1 MRATKGMR
9 RRAFASCLALAAVVA
24 LIGSPSTVADPAE
37 NSVTHW
43 TRIAEQ
49 FIPIGRPP
57 ASSEVL
63 MGTVQAAIYD
73 AVAAT
78 EGGLEPFMASVP
90 APAGA
95 STDAAVATAAHDVLV
110 ARVPL
115 QAVPITTEY
124 DTFMGTIA
132 DGQAKTDGQ
141 AVGAAVAD
149 EILLLRAGDGLGNVV
164 PYVQPTPG
172 PGVFEPVAPTTPVD
186 VVLTQVQP
194 FTFDSPSAFRPNGP
208 TSLLSGEYAANFA
221 EVKDY
226 GRSDSAVRTPEQTQT
241 VMFWAENTFV
251 QWSRTVRLLAEERGL
266 DVGESARLLGFMH
279 VATADAMITCFE
291 SKYYFSFWRPFHAI
305 RRADTDGNH
314 ATMPEATW
322 TPLLVVNHPEY
333 PSGHACFTGAVTEA
347 LEIYFGTDEVPL
359 TISST
364 FAGAGPP
371 RTYALLSEVR
381 AEVADARVW
390 AGLHFRNTMQEGFKL
405 ARKVVR
411 SAASHDFL

>member
-1 MRATKGMR
+1 MR
-9 RRAFASCLALAAVVA
+9 RSTAFVAAVVVLAVLA
-24 LIGSPSTVADPAE
+24 LGTPASTADPAE
-37 NSVTHW
+37 NSVIHW

-57 ASSEVL
+57 ASSEVI
-63 MGTVQAAIYD
+63 MGIVQAAIYD

-90 APAGA
+90 APPGA
-95 STDAAVATAAHDVLV
+95 STNAAVATAAHDALV

-141 AVGAAVAD
+141 QVGAAVA
-149 EILLLRAGDGLGNVV
+149 EQILLLRADDGLGNVV

-172 PGVFEPVAPTTPVD
+172 PGVFEPVVPTTPVD

-194 FTFDSPSAFRPNGP
+194 FTFDSPSTFRPNGP
-208 TSLLSGEYAANFA
+208 TSLSSGEYAADFN
-221 EVKDY
+221 EVKAY

-241 VMFWAENTFV
+241 VLFWAENTFV
-251 QWSRTVRLLAEERGL
+251 QFGRTLRLLAEERGL
-266 DVGESARLLGFMH
+266 DVRESARLLGFVH
-279 VATADAMITCFE
+279 VATADAMIACFDA
-291 SKYYFSFWRPFHAI
+291 KYYFSFWRPFHAI
-305 RRADTDGNH
+305 RRADTDGNR
-314 ATMPEATW
+314 ATTPDPTW
-322 TPLLVVNHPEY
+322 TSFLVVNHPEY
-333 PSGHACFTGAVTEA
+333 PSGHSCFTGAVTEA
-347 LEIYFGTDEVPL
+347 LKIFFGTNAIPL

-371 RTYALLSEVR
+371 RTFARLSEIR

-390 AGLHFRNTMQEGFKL
+390 AGLHFRNSMQEGFKL
-405 ARKVVR
+405 ARKVAR
-411 SAASHDFL
+411 NAAHDFFLT

>member
-1 MRATKGMR
+1 MR
-9 RRAFASCLALAAVVA
+9 RSAAFVAAFVVLAVLALGTPA
-24 LIGSPSTVADPAE
+24 STADPEE

-57 ASSEVL
+57 ASSEVI

-90 APAGA
+90 APPGA

-115 QAVPITTEY
+115 QAIPITTEY
-124 DTFMGTIA
+124 DAFMGAIA
-132 DGQAKTDGQ
+132 DGQAKTDGRQ
-141 AVGAAVAD
+141 VGIAVAD
-149 EILLLRAGDGLGNVV
+149 VILLLRADDGLGNVV

-172 PGVFEPVAPTTPVD
+172 PGMFEPVAPTTPVD

-194 FTFDSPSAFRPNGP
+194 FTFDSPSTFRPNGP
-208 TSLLSGEYAANFA
+208 TSLLSGEYAADFN
-221 EVKDY
+221 EVKAY

-241 VMFWAENTFV
+241 VLFWAENTFV
-251 QWSRTVRLLAEERGL
+251 QLGRTVRLLAEERGL
-266 DVGESARLLGFMH
+266 DVRESARLLGFVH

-291 SKYYFSFWRPFHAI
+291 AKYYFSFWRPFHAI
-305 RRADTDGNH
+305 RRADTDGNR
-314 ATMPEATW
+314 ATTPDPTW
-322 TPLLVVNHPEY
+322 TSFLVVNHPEY
-333 PSGHACFTGAVTEA
+333 PSGHSCFTGAMTKA
-347 LEIYFGTDEVPL
+347 LEIYFGTNAIPL

-371 RTYALLSEVR
+371 RTYARLSDIR
-381 AEVADARVW
+381 AEVSDARVW
-390 AGLHFRNTMQEGFKL
+390 AGLHFRNSMQEGFKL
-405 ARKVVR
+405 ARKVTEN
-411 SAASHDFL
+411 AASQAFLS

>member
-1 MRATKGMR
+1 MAAAIAVLSVFALGTPATM
-9 RRAFASCLALAAVVA
+9 
-24 LIGSPSTVADPAE
+24 ADPAE

-49 FIPIGRPP
+49 FISIGRPP

-78 EGGLEPFMASVP
+78 EGGLDPFMASVP
-90 APAGA
+90 AAPGA

-115 QAVPITTEY
+115 QAVPITTDY
-124 DTFMGTIA
+124 DAFMGTIA
-132 DGQAKTDGQ
+132 DGQAKTDGRV
-141 AVGAAVAD
+141 VGAAVAD
-149 EILLLRAGDGLGNVV
+149 EILFQRADDGLGNVV

-172 PGVFEPVAPTTPVD
+172 PGVFEPVLPTTPVD

-194 FTFDSPSAFRPNGP
+194 FTFDSPSTFRPNGP
-208 TSLLSGEYAANFA
+208 SSLTSGEYAADFA
-221 EVKDY
+221 EVKAY
-226 GRSDSAVRTPEQTQT
+226 GQSDSAIRTPEQTQT
-241 VMFWAENTFV
+241 VWFWAENTFV

-266 DVGESARLLGFMH
+266 DVRESARLLGFLH

-291 SKYYFSFWRPFHAI
+291 AKYHFSFWRPFHAI

-314 ATMPEATW
+314 ATTLDATW
-322 TPLLVVNHPEY
+322 TSFLVVNHPEY
-333 PSGHACFTGAVTEA
+333 PSGHACFTGAVIAA
-347 LEIYFGTDEVPL
+347 LQIYFGTNAIPL

-371 RTYALLSEVR
+371 RTYALLSDVR
-381 AEVADARVW
+381 AEVDDARVW
-390 AGLHFRNTMQEGFKL
+390 GGLHFRNSMQEGVKL

-411 SAASHDFL
+411 NAASHDFLT

>member
-1 MRATKGMR
+1 MMRPIRTV
-9 RRAFASCLALAAVVA
+9 AAVVVLA
-24 LIGSPSTVADPAE
+24 VLVGTPASTADPAE

-57 ASSEVL
+57 ASSEVI

-73 AVAAT
+73 TVAAT
-78 EGGLEPFMASVP
+78 EGGLEPFMASVQ
-90 APAGA
+90 APPGT

-124 DTFMGTIA
+124 NTFMGTIA

-141 AVGAAVAD
+141 QVGAAVAAG
-149 EILLLRAGDGLGNVV
+149 ILLLRADDGLGNVV

-172 PGVFEPVAPTTPVD
+172 PGVFEPVLATTPVD
-186 VVLTQVQP
+186 VVLT
-194 FTFDSPSAFRPNGP
+194 NGP
-208 TSLLSGEYAANFA
+208 TSLLSGEYAADFN
-221 EVKDY
+221 EVKAY

-241 VMFWAENTFV
+241 VRFWAENTFV
-251 QWSRTVRLLAEERGL
+251 QLGRTVRLLAEERGL
-266 DVGESARLLGFMH
+266 DVRESARLLGFVH

-291 SKYYFSFWRPFHAI
+291 AKYHFSFWRPFHAI
-305 RRADTDGNH
+305 GRADTDGNR
-314 ATMPEATW
+314 ATTPDPTW
-322 TPLLVVNHPEY
+322 TSFLVVNHPEY
-333 PSGHACFTGAVTEA
+333 PSGHSCFTGAMTKA
-347 LEIYFGTDEVPL
+347 LEIYFGTNAIPL

-371 RTYALLSEVR
+371 RTYARLSDIR

-390 AGLHFRNTMQEGFKL
+390 AGLHFRNSMQEGFKL
-405 ARKVVR
+405 ARKVAEN
-411 SAASHDFL
+411 AASQAFLT

>member
-1 MRATKGMR
+1 MR
-9 RRAFASCLALAAVVA
+9 RSTAFVAAVVVLA
-24 LIGSPSTVADPAE
+24 VLGIGTPASTADPAE

-57 ASSEVL
+57 ASSEVI

-90 APAGA
+90 APRGA

-141 AVGAAVAD
+141 QVGTAVAD
-149 EILLLRAGDGLGNVV
+149 EILFLRSGDGLGNVV

-194 FTFDSPSAFRPNGP
+194 FTFDSPSTFRPNGP
-208 TSLLSGEYAANFA
+208 TSLSSGEYAADFA
-221 EVKDY
+221 EVKAY

-241 VMFWAENTFV
+241 VLFWAENTFM
-251 QWSRTVRLLAEERGL
+251 QLSRTVRLLAEERGL
-266 DVGESARLLGFMH
+266 DVRESARLLGFVH
-279 VATADAMITCFE
+279 VATADAMIACFDA
-291 SKYYFSFWRPFHAI
+291 KYSFSFWRPFHAI
-305 RRADTDGNH
+305 RRADTDGNR
-314 ATMPEATW
+314 ATTLDPTW
-322 TPLLVVNHPEY
+322 TSFLVVNHPEY
-333 PSGHACFTGAVTEA
+333 PSGHSCYTGAVTRA
-347 LEIYFGTDEVPL
+347 LEIYFGTNAIPL

-371 RTYALLSEVR
+371 RTYARLSDIR

-390 AGLHFRNTMQEGFKL
+390 AGLHFRNSMQEGFKL
-405 ARKVVR
+405 ARKVAR
-411 SAASHDFL
+411 NAASQAFLT

>member
-1 MRATKGMR
+1 MMRPIRTV
-9 RRAFASCLALAAVVA
+9 AAVVVLAVLA
-24 LIGSPSTVADPAE
+24 LGTPASTADPAE
-37 NSVTHW
+37 KNPVTYW

-57 ASSEVL
+57 ASSEVI
-63 MGTVQAAIYD
+63 MGTVQTAIYD

-90 APAGA
+90 APPGA

-115 QAVPITTEY
+115 QSVPITTEY

-141 AVGAAVAD
+141 QVGTAVAD

-194 FTFDSPSAFRPNGP
+194 FTFDSPSTFRPNGP
-208 TSLLSGEYAANFA
+208 TSLSSGEYAADFA
-221 EVKDY
+221 EVKAY
-226 GRSDSAVRTPEQTQT
+226 GRSDSAVRTPAQTQT
-241 VMFWAENTFV
+241 VLFWAENTFV
-251 QWSRTVRLLAEERGL
+251 QLSRTVRLLAEDL
-266 DVGESARLLGFMH
+266 DVRESARLLGFVH
-279 VATADAMITCFE
+279 VATADAMIACFDA
-291 SKYYFSFWRPFHAI
+291 KYYFSYWRPFHAI
-305 RRADTDGNH
+305 RRADTDGNR
-314 ATMPEATW
+314 ATTLDPTW
-322 TPLLVVNHPEY
+322 TSFLVVNHPEY
-333 PSGHACFTGAVTEA
+333 PSGHSCYTGALTKA
-347 LEIYFGTDEVPL
+347 LEIYFGTNAIPL

-371 RTYALLSEVR
+371 RTYARLSDIR
-381 AEVADARVW
+381 AEVEDARVW

-405 ARKVVR
+405 ARKIAR
-411 SAASHDFL
+411 NAASQAFLT

>member
-1 MRATKGMR
+1 MRKAT
-9 RRAFASCLALAAVVA
+9 AFVATVLAVLALATPA
-24 LIGSPSTVADPAE
+24 TTADPAE

-73 AVAAT
+73 TVAAT
-78 EGGLEPFMASVP
+78 EGGLTPFMASVQ

-115 QAVPITTEY
+115 QAGPVTTEY
-124 DTFMGTIA
+124 ETYMATIA

-141 AVGAAVAD
+141 AVGAAVAE
-149 EILLLRAGDGLGNVV
+149 EILLLRADDGLGNAV

-172 PGVFEPVAPTTPVD
+172 PGVFEPVLPTPPVD

-194 FTFDSPSAFRPNGP
+194 FTFDSPSSFRPNGP
-208 TSLLSGEYAANFA
+208 TSLLSGEYAADLN
-221 EVKDY
+221 EVKAY

-241 VMFWAENTFV
+241 VLFWAENTFV
-251 QWSRTVRLLAEERGL
+251 QLGRTLRQLVEDRGL
-266 DVGESARLLGFMH
+266 DVRESARLMGFVH
-279 VATADAMITCFE
+279 VATADAMIACFDA
-291 SKYYFSFWRPFHAI
+291 KYAFSFWRPFHAI

-314 ATMPEATW
+314 ATTPDPTW
-322 TPLLVVNHPEY
+322 TSFLVVNHPEY
-333 PSGHACFTGAVTEA
+333 PSGHSCLTGAVTTA
-347 LEIYFGTDEVPL
+347 LEIYFDTDAVPL

-371 RTYALLSEVR
+371 RSYALLGDIR
-381 AEVADARVW
+381 AEVSDARVW
-390 AGLHFRNTMQEGFKL
+390 AGLHYRNSMQEGFKL

-411 SAASHDFL
+411 NAASHDFLV

>member
-1 MRATKGMR
+1 MR
-9 RRAFASCLALAAVVA
+9 RSIRSLAAVVVLAVLA
-24 LIGSPSTVADPAE
+24 LGTPATTADPAE

-78 EGGLEPFMASVP
+78 EGGLEPFLASVP
-90 APAGA
+90 APPGS

-115 QAVPITTEY
+115 QAAPITTEY

-141 AVGAAVAD
+141 AVGTAVAD
-149 EILLLRAGDGLGNVV
+149 EILLLRADDGLGNVV

-194 FTFDSPSAFRPNGP
+194 FTFDSPSTFRPNGP
-208 TSLLSGEYAANFA
+208 TSLLSGEYAADFA
-221 EVKDY
+221 EVKAY
-226 GRSDSAVRTPEQTQT
+226 GRSDSAVRTSEQTQT
-241 VMFWAENTFV
+241 VLFWAENTFV
-251 QWSRTVRLLAEERGL
+251 QLSRTVRLLAEERGL
-266 DVGESARLLGFMH
+266 DVRESARLLGFVH
-279 VATADAMITCFE
+279 IATADAMITCFE

-305 RRADTDGNH
+305 RRADTDGNR
-314 ATMPEATW
+314 ATTPDPTW
-322 TPLLVVNHPEY
+322 TSFLVVNHPEY

-347 LEIYFGTDEVPL
+347 LKIYFGTNAIPL

-371 RTYALLSEVR
+371 RTYALLSDVR
-381 AEVADARVW
+381 AEVDDARVW
-390 AGLHFRNTMQEGFKL
+390 AGLHFRNSMQEGAKL

-411 SAASHDFL
+411 NAASHDFLT

>member
-1 MRATKGMR
+1 MR
-9 RRAFASCLALAAVVA
+9 RPIRTVAAVVVLA
-24 LIGSPSTVADPAE
+24 VLGLGTPAGTADPAE

-78 EGGLEPFMASVP
+78 EGGMKPFMASVQ
-90 APAGA
+90 APPGA

-115 QAVPITTEY
+115 QSVPITTAY
-124 DTFMGTIA
+124 DTFMASID

-141 AVGAAVAD
+141 QVGTDVAD
-149 EILLLRAGDGLGNVV
+149 EILLLRADDGLGNVV

-172 PGVFEPVAPTTPVD
+172 PGVFEPVAPSTPVD

-194 FTFDSPSAFRPNGP
+194 FTFDSPSTFRPNGP
-208 TSLLSGEYAANFA
+208 TSLLSGEYAADFN
-221 EVKDY
+221 EVKAY

-241 VMFWAENTFV
+241 VLFWAENTFV
-251 QWSRTVRLLAEERGL
+251 QWSRTVRLLAEEREL
-266 DVGESARLLGFMH
+266 DVRESARLLGFVH

-291 SKYYFSFWRPFHAI
+291 AKYYFSFWRPFHAI
-305 RRADTDGNH
+305 RRADTDGNRG
-314 ATMPEATW
+314 TTPDPTW
-322 TPLLVVNHPEY
+322 TSFLVVNHPEY
-333 PSGHACFTGAVTEA
+333 PSGHSCFTGAVTEA
-347 LEIYFGTDEVPL
+347 LKIYFGADAVPL

-364 FAGAGPP
+364 FAGAGPS
-371 RTYALLSEVR
+371 RTYALLGDIR

-390 AGLHFRNTMQEGFKL
+390 AGLHFRNSMQEGYKL

-411 SAASHDFL
+411 NAASHDFLT

>member
-1 MRATKGMR
+1 MKRSLRLVAAIAVLAVLAPGAPVAT
-9 RRAFASCLALAAVVA
+9 
-24 LIGSPSTVADPAE
+24 ADPAE

-49 FIPIGRPP
+49 FITIGRPP

-63 MGTVQAAIYD
+63 MGTVQAAIHD
-73 AVAAT
+73 TVAAT
-78 EGGLEPFMASVP
+78 EGGLDPFMSSVP
-90 APAGA
+90 APPGA

-115 QAVPITTEY
+115 QAIPITTEY

-132 DGQAKTDGQ
+132 DGQAKTDGRQ
-141 AVGAAVAD
+141 VGAAVA
-149 EILLLRAGDGLGNVV
+149 EQILLLRADDGTGNVV

-194 FTFDSPSAFRPNGP
+194 FTFDSPSTFRPNGP
-208 TSLLSGEYAANFA
+208 TSLSSGEYAADFA
-221 EVKDY
+221 EVKAY

-241 VMFWAENTFV
+241 VLFWAENSFV
-251 QWSRTVRLLAEERGL
+251 QLGRTVRLLAEERGL
-266 DVGESARLLGFMH
+266 DVRESARLLGFVH
-279 VATADAMITCFE
+279 IATADAMITCFE
-291 SKYYFSFWRPFHAI
+291 AKYHFSFWRPFHAI
-305 RRADTDGNH
+305 RRADTDGNP
-314 ATMPEATW
+314 ATTLDPTW
-322 TPLLVVNHPEY
+322 TSFLVVNHPEY
-333 PSGHACFTGAVTEA
+333 PSGHSCLTGAVTQA

-364 FAGAGPP
+364 IAGAGPP
-371 RTYALLSEVR
+371 RTYARLSDIR

-390 AGLHFRNTMQEGFKL
+390 AGLHFRNSMQEGFKL
-405 ARKVVR
+405 ARKVAR
-411 SAASHDFL
+411 NAAHDFLT

>member
-1 MRATKGMR
+1 MR
-9 RRAFASCLALAAVVA
+9 RSTAFVAAVVVLA
-24 LIGSPSTVADPAE
+24 VLGLGTPASTADPAE

-57 ASSEVL
+57 ASSEVI

-90 APAGA
+90 APRGA

-115 QAVPITTEY
+115 QGVPITTEY

-141 AVGAAVAD
+141 QVGTAVAD
-149 EILLLRAGDGLGNVV
+149 EILFLRSGDGLGNVV

-194 FTFDSPSAFRPNGP
+194 FTFDSPSTFRPNGP
-208 TSLLSGEYAANFA
+208 TSLSSGEYAADFA
-221 EVKDY
+221 EVKAY

-241 VMFWAENTFV
+241 VLFWAENTFM
-251 QWSRTVRLLAEERGL
+251 QLSRTVRLLAEERGL
-266 DVGESARLLGFMH
+266 DVRESARLLGFVH
-279 VATADAMITCFE
+279 VATADAMIACFDA
-291 SKYYFSFWRPFHAI
+291 KYSFSFWRPFHAI
-305 RRADTDGNH
+305 RRADTDGNR
-314 ATMPEATW
+314 ATTLDPTW
-322 TPLLVVNHPEY
+322 TSFLVVNHPEY
-333 PSGHACFTGAVTEA
+333 PSGHSCYTGAVTRA
-347 LEIYFGTDEVPL
+347 LEIYFGTNAIPL

-371 RTYALLSEVR
+371 RTYARLSDIR

-390 AGLHFRNTMQEGFKL
+390 AGLHFRNSMQEGFKL
-405 ARKVVR
+405 ARKVAR
-411 SAASHDFL
+411 NAASQAFLT

>member
-1 MRATKGMR
+1 MR
-9 RRAFASCLALAAVVA
+9 RSTAFVAAVVVLA
-24 LIGSPSTVADPAE
+24 VLGLGTPASTADPAE

-57 ASSEVL
+57 ASSEVI

-90 APAGA
+90 APRGA

-141 AVGAAVAD
+141 QVGTAVAD
-149 EILLLRAGDGLGNVV
+149 EILFLRSGDGLGNVV

-194 FTFDSPSAFRPNGP
+194 FTFDSPSTFRPNGP
-208 TSLLSGEYAANFA
+208 TSLSRGEYAADFA
-221 EVKDY
+221 EVKAY

-241 VMFWAENTFV
+241 VLFWAENTFM
-251 QWSRTVRLLAEERGL
+251 QLSRTVRLLAEERGL
-266 DVGESARLLGFMH
+266 DVRESARLLGFVH
-279 VATADAMITCFE
+279 VATADAMIACFDA
-291 SKYYFSFWRPFHAI
+291 KYSFSFWRPFHAI
-305 RRADTDGNH
+305 RRADTDGNR
-314 ATMPEATW
+314 ATTLDPTW
-322 TPLLVVNHPEY
+322 TSFLVVNHPEY
-333 PSGHACFTGAVTEA
+333 PSGHSCYTGAVTRA
-347 LEIYFGTDEVPL
+347 LEIYFGTNAIPL

-371 RTYALLSEVR
+371 RTYARLSDIR

-390 AGLHFRNTMQEGFKL
+390 AGLHFRNSMQEGFKL
-405 ARKVVR
+405 ARKVAR
-411 SAASHDFL
+411 NAASQAFLT

>member
-1 MRATKGMR
+1 MR
-9 RRAFASCLALAAVVA
+9 RSTAFVAAVVVLA
-24 LIGSPSTVADPAE
+24 VLGLGTPASTADPAE

-57 ASSEVL
+57 ASSEVI

-73 AVAAT
+73 AVAET

-90 APAGA
+90 APRGA

-141 AVGAAVAD
+141 QVGTAVAD
-149 EILLLRAGDGLGNVV
+149 EILFLRSGDGLGNVV

-194 FTFDSPSAFRPNGP
+194 FTFDSPSTFRPNGP
-208 TSLLSGEYAANFA
+208 TSLSSGEYAADFA
-221 EVKDY
+221 EVKAY

-241 VMFWAENTFV
+241 VLFWAENTFM
-251 QWSRTVRLLAEERGL
+251 QLSRTVRLLAEERGL
-266 DVGESARLLGFMH
+266 DVRESARLLGFVH
-279 VATADAMITCFE
+279 VATADAMIACFDA
-291 SKYYFSFWRPFHAI
+291 KYSFSFWRPFHAI
-305 RRADTDGNH
+305 RRADTDGNR
-314 ATMPEATW
+314 ATTLDPTW
-322 TPLLVVNHPEY
+322 TSFLVVNHPEY
-333 PSGHACFTGAVTEA
+333 PSGHSCYTGAVTRA
-347 LEIYFGTDEVPL
+347 LEIYFGTNAIPL

-371 RTYALLSEVR
+371 RTYARLSDIR

-390 AGLHFRNTMQEGFKL
+390 AGLHFRNSMQEGFKL
-405 ARKVVR
+405 ARKVAR
-411 SAASHDFL
+411 NAASQAFLT

>member
-1 MRATKGMR
+1 MR
-9 RRAFASCLALAAVVA
+9 RSTAFVAAIVVLAVLALGTPA
-24 LIGSPSTVADPAE
+24 STADPAE

-57 ASSEVL
+57 ASSEVI
-63 MGTVQAAIYD
+63 MATVQAAIYD

-90 APAGA
+90 APPGA

-141 AVGAAVAD
+141 QVGTAVAD
-149 EILLLRAGDGLGNVV
+149 EILFLRAGDGLGNVV

-194 FTFDSPSAFRPNGP
+194 FTFDSPSTFRPNGP
-208 TSLLSGEYAANFA
+208 TSLSSGEYAADFA
-221 EVKDY
+221 EVKAY

-241 VMFWAENTFV
+241 VLFWAENTFM
-251 QWSRTVRLLAEERGL
+251 QLSRTVRLLTEERGL
-266 DVGESARLLGFMH
+266 DVRESARLLGFVH
-279 VATADAMITCFE
+279 VATADAMIACFE
-291 SKYYFSFWRPFHAI
+291 AKYHFSFWRPFHAI
-305 RRADTDGNH
+305 RRADTDGNR
-314 ATMPEATW
+314 ATTLDPTW
-322 TPLLVVNHPEY
+322 TSFLVVNHPEY
-333 PSGHACFTGAVTEA
+333 PSGHSCYTGAVTKA
-347 LEIYFGTDEVPL
+347 LEFYFGTDAIPL

-371 RTYALLSEVR
+371 RSYARLSDIR

-390 AGLHFRNTMQEGFKL
+390 AGLHFRNTMQEGYKL
-405 ARKVVR
+405 ARKVAR
-411 SAASHDFL
+411 NAASQAFLS

>member
-1 MRATKGMR
+1 MR
-9 RRAFASCLALAAVVA
+9 RSTAFVAAVVVLAVLA
-24 LIGSPSTVADPAE
+24 LGTPAGKADPAE
-37 NSVTHW
+37 NSVIHW

-57 ASSEVL
+57 ASSEVI

-73 AVAAT
+73 TVAAT
-78 EGGLEPFMASVP
+78 EGGLDPFLASVQ
-90 APAGA
+90 APPGS

-132 DGQAKTDGQ
+132 DGQAKTDGRQ
-141 AVGAAVAD
+141 VGSAVAA
-149 EILLLRAGDGLGNVV
+149 EILLLRADDGLGNVV

-172 PGVFEPVAPTTPVD
+172 PGVFEPVLPTTPVD

-194 FTFDSPSAFRPNGP
+194 FTFDSPSTSRPNGP
-208 TSLLSGEYAANFA
+208 TSLLSGEYAADFA
-221 EVKDY
+221 EVKAY

-241 VMFWAENTFV
+241 VLFWAENTFV
-251 QWSRTVRLLAEERGL
+251 QLGRTVRLLAEERGL
-266 DVGESARLLGFMH
+266 DVRESARLLGFVH
-279 VATADAMITCFE
+279 IATADAMITCFE

-305 RRADTDGNH
+305 RRADTDGNR
-314 ATMPEATW
+314 ATTPDPTW
-322 TPLLVVNHPEY
+322 TSFLVVNHPEY
-333 PSGHACFTGAVTEA
+333 PSGHSCLTGAVTQA
-347 LEIYFGTDEVPL
+347 LEIYFGTDAVPL

-371 RTYALLSEVR
+371 RTYGLLSEIR

-390 AGLHFRNTMQEGFKL
+390 AGLHFRNSMQEGFKL
-405 ARKVVR
+405 ARKVTR
-411 SAASHDFL
+411 NAAHDFLT

>member
-1 MRATKGMR
+1 
-9 RRAFASCLALAAVVA
+9 LVAAVVVLA
-24 LIGSPSTVADPAE
+24 VLAPGAPFATADPAE

-57 ASSEVL
+57 ASSEVI

-78 EGGLEPFMASVP
+78 EGGLEPFMASVS
-90 APAGA
+90 APPGA

-124 DTFMGTIA
+124 DTFMGMIA

-141 AVGAAVAD
+141 QVGTAVAD

-164 PYVQPTPG
+164 PYAQPTPG

-194 FTFDSPSAFRPNGP
+194 FTFDSPSTFRPNGP
-208 TSLLSGEYAANFA
+208 SSLSSGEYAEDFA
-221 EVKDY
+221 EVKAY

-241 VMFWAENTFV
+241 VLFWAENTFM
-251 QWSRTVRLLAEERGL
+251 QLSRTVRLLAEERGL
-266 DVGESARLLGFMH
+266 DVRESARLLGFVH
-279 VATADAMITCFE
+279 VATADAMIACFDA
-291 SKYYFSFWRPFHAI
+291 KYSFSFWRPFHAI
-305 RRADTDGNH
+305 RRADTDGNR
-314 ATMPEATW
+314 ATTLDPTW
-322 TPLLVVNHPEY
+322 TSFLVVNHPEY
-333 PSGHACFTGAVTEA
+333 PSGHSCYTGAVTRA
-347 LEIYFGTDEVPL
+347 LEIYFGTNAIPL

-371 RTYALLSEVR
+371 RTYARLSDIR

-390 AGLHFRNTMQEGFKL
+390 AGLHFRNSMQEGFKL
-405 ARKVVR
+405 ARKVAR
-411 SAASHDFL
+411 NAASQAFLT

>member
-1 MRATKGMR
+1 MR
-9 RRAFASCLALAAVVA
+9 RSTAFVAAIVVLAVFA
-24 LIGSPSTVADPAE
+24 LGTPATTADPAE

-57 ASSEVL
+57 ASSEVI

-78 EGGLEPFMASVP
+78 ERGLDPFMASVP
-90 APAGA
+90 APPGA

-141 AVGAAVAD
+141 EVGASIAAK
-149 EILLLRAGDGLGNVV
+149 ILFLRSGDGLGNVV

-208 TSLLSGEYAANFA
+208 SSLMSGEYAADFA
-221 EVKDY
+221 EVKAY

-266 DVGESARLLGFMH
+266 DVRESARLLGLVH

-322 TPLLVVNHPEY
+322 TSLLVVNHPEY

-347 LEIYFGTDEVPL
+347 LEIYFGTDQVPL

-364 FAGAGPP
+364 FAGAGAP

-390 AGLHFRNTMQEGFKL
+390 AGLHFRNTMQEGAKL

-411 SAASHDFL
+411 SAASHDFLT

>member
-1 MRATKGMR
+1 MR
-9 RRAFASCLALAAVVA
+9 RPIRTVAAVVVLA
-24 LIGSPSTVADPAE
+24 VLGLGTPAGTADPAE

-57 ASSEVL
+57 ASSEVI

-78 EGGLEPFMASVP
+78 EGGMKPFMASVQ
-90 APAGA
+90 APPGA

-115 QAVPITTEY
+115 QSVPITTAY
-124 DTFMGTIA
+124 DTFMASID

-141 AVGAAVAD
+141 QVGTDVAD
-149 EILLLRAGDGLGNVV
+149 EILLLRADDGLGNVV

-172 PGVFEPVAPTTPVD
+172 PGVFEPVAPSTPVD

-194 FTFDSPSAFRPNGP
+194 FTFDSPSTFRPNGP
-208 TSLLSGEYAANFA
+208 TSLLSGEYAADFN
-221 EVKDY
+221 EVKAY

-241 VMFWAENTFV
+241 VLFWAENTFV
-251 QWSRTVRLLAEERGL
+251 QWSRTVRLLAEEREL
-266 DVGESARLLGFMH
+266 DVRESARLLGFVH

-291 SKYYFSFWRPFHAI
+291 AKYYFSFWRPFHAI
-305 RRADTDGNH
+305 RRADTDGNRG
-314 ATMPEATW
+314 TTPDPTW
-322 TPLLVVNHPEY
+322 TSFLVVNHPEY
-333 PSGHACFTGAVTEA
+333 PSGHSCFTGAVTEA
-347 LEIYFGTDEVPL
+347 LKIYFGADAVPL

-364 FAGAGPP
+364 FAGAGPS
-371 RTYALLSEVR
+371 RTYALLGDIR

-390 AGLHFRNTMQEGFKL
+390 AGLHFRNSMQEGYKL
-405 ARKVVR
+405 ARKVAR
-411 SAASHDFL
+411 NAASHFLT

>member
-1 MRATKGMR
+1 MR
-9 RRAFASCLALAAVVA
+9 RSTAFVAAIVVLAVLALATPA
-24 LIGSPSTVADPAE
+24 STADPGE

-73 AVAAT
+73 SVAAT
-78 EGGLEPFMASVP
+78 EGGLNPFMASVQ
-90 APAGA
+90 APPGA

-141 AVGAAVAD
+141 EVGAVVAA
-149 EILLLRAGDGLGNVV
+149 EILLLRADDGLGNVV

-172 PGVFEPVAPTTPVD
+172 PGVFEPVLPTTPVD

-194 FTFDSPSAFRPNGP
+194 FTFDSPSSFRPNGP
-208 TSLLSGEYAANFA
+208 TSLMSGEYAADFA
-221 EVKDY
+221 ETKAY

-241 VMFWAENTFV
+241 VLFWAENTFM
-251 QWSRTVRLLAEERGL
+251 QLGRTVRLLAEERGL
-266 DVGESARLLGFMH
+266 DVRESAQLLGFVH
-279 VATADAMITCFE
+279 IATADAMITCFE

-305 RRADTDGNH
+305 RRADTDGNR
-314 ATMPEATW
+314 ATTLDPTW
-322 TPLLVVNHPEY
+322 TSFLVVNHPEY
-333 PSGHACFTGAVTEA
+333 PSGHSCFTGAVTEA
-347 LEIYFGTDEVPL
+347 LKIYFGTDAMPL

-364 FAGAGPP
+364 FPGAGPP
-371 RTYALLSEVR
+371 RTYARLSEIR

-390 AGLHFRNTMQEGFKL
+390 AGLHFRNSMQEGFKL
-405 ARKVVR
+405 ARKVAR
-411 SAASHDFL
+411 NAASQAFLS

>member
-1 MRATKGMR
+1 MR
-9 RRAFASCLALAAVVA
+9 RSIRSLAAVVVLAVLA
-24 LIGSPSTVADPAE
+24 LGTPATTADPAE

-78 EGGLEPFMASVP
+78 EGGLEPFLASVP
-90 APAGA
+90 APPGS

-141 AVGAAVAD
+141 AVGTAVAD
-149 EILLLRAGDGLGNVV
+149 EILLLRADDGLGNVV

-194 FTFDSPSAFRPNGP
+194 FTFDSPSTFRPNGP
-208 TSLLSGEYAANFA
+208 TSLLSGEYAADFA
-221 EVKDY
+221 EVKAY
-226 GRSDSAVRTPEQTQT
+226 GRSDSAVRTSEQTQT
-241 VMFWAENTFV
+241 VLFWAENTFV
-251 QWSRTVRLLAEERGL
+251 QLSRTVRLLAEERGL
-266 DVGESARLLGFMH
+266 DVRESARLLGFVH
-279 VATADAMITCFE
+279 IATADAMITCFE

-305 RRADTDGNH
+305 RRADTDGNR
-314 ATMPEATW
+314 ATTPDPTW
-322 TPLLVVNHPEY
+322 TSFLVVNHPEY

-347 LEIYFGTDEVPL
+347 LKIYFGTNAIPL

-371 RTYALLSEVR
+371 RTYALLSDVR
-381 AEVADARVW
+381 AEVDDARVW
-390 AGLHFRNTMQEGFKL
+390 AGLHFRNSMQEGAKL

-411 SAASHDFL
+411 NAASHDFLT

>member
-1 MRATKGMR
+1 MR
-9 RRAFASCLALAAVVA
+9 RSIRSLAAVVVLAVLA
-24 LIGSPSTVADPAE
+24 LGTPATTADPAE

-78 EGGLEPFMASVP
+78 EGGLEPFLASVP
-90 APAGA
+90 APPGS

-141 AVGAAVAD
+141 AVGTAVAD
-149 EILLLRAGDGLGNVV
+149 EILLLRADDGLGNVV

-194 FTFDSPSAFRPNGP
+194 FTFDSPSTFRPNGP
-208 TSLLSGEYAANFA
+208 TSLLSGEYAADFA
-221 EVKDY
+221 EVKAY

-241 VMFWAENTFV
+241 VLFWAENTFV
-251 QWSRTVRLLAEERGL
+251 QLSRTVRLLAEERGL
-266 DVGESARLLGFMH
+266 DVRESARLLGFVH
-279 VATADAMITCFE
+279 IATADAMITCFE

-305 RRADTDGNH
+305 RRADTDGNR
-314 ATMPEATW
+314 ATTPDPTW
-322 TPLLVVNHPEY
+322 TSFLVVNHPEY

-347 LEIYFGTDEVPL
+347 LKIYFGTNAIPL

-371 RTYALLSEVR
+371 RTYALLSDVR
-381 AEVADARVW
+381 AEVDDARVW
-390 AGLHFRNTMQEGFKL
+390 AGLHFRNSMQEGAKL

-411 SAASHDFL
+411 NAASHDFLT

>member
-1 MRATKGMR
+1 MKRSLRLVA
-9 RRAFASCLALAAVVA
+9 AVAVLAVLALGAPVA
-24 LIGSPSTVADPAE
+24 TADPAE
-37 NSVTHW
+37 NSVMHW

-49 FIPIGRPP
+49 FISISRPP

-73 AVAAT
+73 TVAAT
-78 EGGLEPFMASVP
+78 EGGLDPFMASVT
-90 APAGA
+90 APPGA

-115 QAVPITTEY
+115 QVVPITTEY
-124 DTFMGTIA
+124 DAFMGTIA
-132 DGQAKTDGQ
+132 DGQAKTDGR

-149 EILLLRAGDGLGNVV
+149 EILFLRAGDGLGNVV

-172 PGVFEPVAPTTPVD
+172 PGVFEPVLQTTPVD
-186 VVLTQVQP
+186 VLLTKVQP
-194 FTFDSPSAFRPNGP
+194 FTFDSPSTFRPNGP
-208 TSLLSGEYAANFA
+208 SSLMSGEYAADFA
-221 EVKDY
+221 EVKAY
-226 GRSDSAVRTPEQTQT
+226 GRSDSAIRTPEQTQT
-241 VMFWAENTFV
+241 VWFWAENTFV

-266 DVGESARLLGFMH
+266 DVRESARLLGFLH

-291 SKYYFSFWRPFHAI
+291 AKYYFSFWRPFHAI

-314 ATMPEATW
+314 ATTPDTTW
-322 TPLLVVNHPEY
+322 TSFLVVNHPEY

-347 LEIYFGTDEVPL
+347 LRIYFGTDAIPL

-371 RTYALLSEVR
+371 RTYALLGEVR

-390 AGLHFRNTMQEGFKL
+390 AGLHFRNSMQEGAQL

-411 SAASHDFL
+411 SAASHDFLT

>member
-1 MRATKGMR
+1 MR
-9 RRAFASCLALAAVVA
+9 RSIPFVAAVLVLA
-24 LIGSPSTVADPAE
+24 VLQLETPASTADPAE

-115 QAVPITTEY
+115 QAIPITTEY

-132 DGQAKTDGQ
+132 DGQAKTDGRD
-141 AVGAAVAD
+141 VGTAVAD
-149 EILLLRAGDGLGNVV
+149 EILLLRADDGMGNVV

-194 FTFDSPSAFRPNGP
+194 FTFDSPWTFRPNGP
-208 TSLLSGEYAANFA
+208 TSLSSGEYAADFA
-221 EVKDY
+221 EVKAY
-226 GRSDSAVRTPEQTQT
+226 GRSDSAVRTPAQTQT
-241 VMFWAENTFV
+241 VLFWAENTFV
-251 QWSRTVRLLAEERGL
+251 QLSRTVRLLAEERGL
-266 DVGESARLLGFMH
+266 DLPESARLLAFVH
-279 VATADAMITCFE
+279 VATADSMIACFDA
-291 SKYYFSFWRPFHAI
+291 KYYYSFWRPFHAI
-305 RRADTDGNH
+305 RRADTDGNP
-314 ATMPEATW
+314 ATTPDTTW
-322 TPLLVVNHPEY
+322 NSFLVVNHPEY
-333 PSGHACFTGAVTEA
+333 PSGHSCLTGAVTRA
-347 LEIYFGTDEVPL
+347 LESYFGSDAIPL
-359 TISST
+359 TITST

-371 RTYALLSEVR
+371 RTYAQLSDIR

-390 AGLHFRNTMQEGFKL
+390 AGLHFRNSMQEGFKL
-405 ARKVVR
+405 ARKVVKN
-411 SAASHDFL
+411 ASHDFIT

>member
-1 MRATKGMR
+1 MR
-9 RRAFASCLALAAVVA
+9 RSTAFVAAVVVLA
-24 LIGSPSTVADPAE
+24 VLGLGTPASTADPAE

-57 ASSEVL
+57 ASSEVI

-90 APAGA
+90 APRGA

-141 AVGAAVAD
+141 QVGTAVAD
-149 EILLLRAGDGLGNVV
+149 EILFLRSGDGLGNVV

-194 FTFDSPSAFRPNGP
+194 FTFDSPSTFRPNGP
-208 TSLLSGEYAANFA
+208 TSLSSGEYAADFA
-221 EVKDY
+221 EVKAY

-241 VMFWAENTFV
+241 VLFWAENTFM
-251 QWSRTVRLLAEERGL
+251 QLSRTVRLLAEERGL
-266 DVGESARLLGFMH
+266 DVRESARLLGFVH
-279 VATADAMITCFE
+279 VATADAMIACFDA
-291 SKYYFSFWRPFHAI
+291 KYSFSFWRPFHAI
-305 RRADTDGNH
+305 RRADTDGNR
-314 ATMPEATW
+314 ATTLDPTW
-322 TPLLVVNHPEY
+322 TSFLVVNHPEY
-333 PSGHACFTGAVTEA
+333 PSGHSCFTGAVTEA
-347 LEIYFGTDEVPL
+347 LKIYFGPDAIPL

-371 RTYALLSEVR
+371 RTYARLSDIR

-390 AGLHFRNTMQEGFKL
+390 AGLHFRNSMQEGFKL
-405 ARKVVR
+405 ARKVAR
-411 SAASHDFL
+411 NAASQAFLT

>member
-1 MRATKGMR
+1 MR
-9 RRAFASCLALAAVVA
+9 RSTAFVAAIVVLAVLALDTPATTAA
-24 LIGSPSTVADPAE
+24 PAE

-78 EGGLEPFMASVP
+78 EGGLKPFMASVP
-90 APAGA
+90 APPGA

-141 AVGAAVAD
+141 AVGTAVAD
-149 EILLLRAGDGLGNVV
+149 EILLLRADDGLGNVV

-194 FTFDSPSAFRPNGP
+194 FTFDSPSTFRPNGP
-208 TSLLSGEYAANFA
+208 TSLLSGEYAADFA
-221 EVKDY
+221 EVKAY
-226 GRSDSAVRTPEQTQT
+226 GRSDSAVRTSEQTQT
-241 VMFWAENTFV
+241 VLFWAENTFV
-251 QWSRTVRLLAEERGL
+251 QLSRTVRLLAEERGL
-266 DVGESARLLGFMH
+266 DVRESARLLGFVH
-279 VATADAMITCFE
+279 IATADAMITCFE

-305 RRADTDGNH
+305 RRADTDGNR
-314 ATMPEATW
+314 ATTPDPTW
-322 TPLLVVNHPEY
+322 TSFLVVNHPEY

-347 LEIYFGTDEVPL
+347 LKIYFGTNAIPL

-371 RTYALLSEVR
+371 RTYALLSDVR
-381 AEVADARVW
+381 AEVDDARVW
-390 AGLHFRNTMQEGFKL
+390 AGLHFRNSMQEGAKL

-411 SAASHDFL
+411 NAASHDFLT

>member
-1 MRATKGMR
+1 MR
-9 RRAFASCLALAAVVA
+9 RSTAFVAAFVVLAVLALATPA
-24 LIGSPSTVADPAE
+24 TTADPAE

-57 ASSEVL
+57 ASSQVL

-73 AVAAT
+73 TVAAT
-78 EGGLEPFMASVP
+78 EGGLKPFLASVP
-90 APAGA
+90 APPGA

-124 DTFMGTIA
+124 DAFMGSIA
-132 DGQAKTDGQ
+132 DGQAKTDGRG
-141 AVGAAVAD
+141 VGAAVAAK
-149 EILLLRAGDGLGNVV
+149 ILLLRADDGTGNVV

-194 FTFDSPSAFRPNGP
+194 FTFDSPSGFRPNGP
-208 TSLLSGEYAANFA
+208 TSLLSGEYAADFN
-221 EVKDY
+221 EVKAY
-226 GRSDSAVRTPEQTQT
+226 GRSDSEVRTPEQTQT
-241 VMFWAENTFV
+241 VLFWAENTFV
-251 QWSRTVRLLAEERGL
+251 QLGRTLRLLVEERGL
-266 DVGESARLLGFMH
+266 GVRESARLLGFVH
-279 VATADAMITCFE
+279 IATADSMIACFDA
-291 SKYYFSFWRPFHAI
+291 KYYFSFWRPFHAI

-314 ATMPEATW
+314 ATTPDTTW
-322 TPLLVVNHPEY
+322 TSFLVVNHPEY
-333 PSGHACFTGAVTEA
+333 PSGHSCLTGAVTQA
-347 LEIYFGTDEVPL
+347 LEIYFGTDAVPL

-371 RTYALLSEVR
+371 RTYARLSAIR

-390 AGLHFRNTMQEGFKL
+390 AGLHFRNSMQEGFKL

-411 SAASHDFL
+411 NAASHDFLT

>member
-1 MRATKGMR
+1 
-9 RRAFASCLALAAVVA
+9 
-24 LIGSPSTVADPAE
+24 
-37 NSVTHW
+37 
-43 TRIAEQ
+43 
-49 FIPIGRPP
+49 
-57 ASSEVL
+57 

-78 EGGLEPFMASVP
+78 EGGLEPFMASVQ
-90 APAGA
+90 APPGA

-124 DTFMGTIA
+124 DAFMGTIA
-132 DGQAKTDGQ
+132 DGQAKTDGRQ
-141 AVGAAVAD
+141 VGSAVAA
-149 EILLLRAGDGLGNVV
+149 EIMLLRADDGLGNAV

-208 TSLLSGEYAANFA
+208 NSLMSGEYAADFN
-221 EVKDY
+221 EVKAY
-226 GRSDSAVRTPEQTQT
+226 GRSDSAVRTPEQTQS

-266 DVGESARLLGFMH
+266 DVRESARLLGFMH

-291 SKYYFSFWRPFHAI
+291 AKYYFSFWRPFHAI

-322 TPLLVVNHPEY
+322 TSLLVVNHPEY

-347 LEIYFGTDEVPL
+347 LKIYFGTD
-359 TISST
+359 
-364 FAGAGPP
+364 AGTAHDLQHL
-371 RTYALLSEVR
+371 RRSR
-381 AEVADARVW
+381 AAPYLR
-390 AGLHFRNTMQEGFKL
+390 
-405 ARKVVR
+405 
-411 SAASHDFL
+411 AAQ